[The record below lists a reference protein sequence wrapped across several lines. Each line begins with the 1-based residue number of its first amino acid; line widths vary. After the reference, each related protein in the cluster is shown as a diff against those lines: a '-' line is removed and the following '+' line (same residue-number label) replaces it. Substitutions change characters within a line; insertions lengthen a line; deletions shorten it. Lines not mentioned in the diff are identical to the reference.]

1 MAVRAE
7 GIAVISFRYHV
18 VTVVAVF
25 LALAIGLL
33 GGGAFVQPVLQ
44 QQLERQTQDLQ
55 RANDDLREQLDD
67 VRAELNALDGFT
79 FSALQYLAENR
90 LFGTTAVIV
99 AHEDVEDAVLGQ
111 TQQALSMGG
120 TEVVAQL
127 SALPSLVSDDLETQT
142 LLAEIVGAPAAPS
155 EELPSA
161 TAAALAERLAAT
173 PDDGALPEDDVLNR
187 LLSAGFL
194 DTSASEGT
202 LEQIG
207 QPGQIVVV
215 LAGGQVETP
224 ALAPEAFA
232 IPLVQAL
239 AELDVPVA
247 AGESAT
253 TAVPFVQTV
262 SGDGVVTVDDLDLSI
277 GAAALVLGLDR
288 LLETGQGGAYGL
300 KDGAEPLPPFA

>member
-1 MAVRAE
+1 M
-7 GIAVISFRYHV
+7 ISFRYHV

-44 QQLERQTQDLQ
+44 QQLEDQTEDLR
-55 RANDDLREQLDD
+55 RANADLRGQLDD
-67 VRAELNALDGFT
+67 VRAELAAIDGFA

-127 SALPSLVSDDLETQT
+127 SALPSLVSDDLEAQA
-142 LLAEIVGAPAAPS
+142 LLAEIVGATGVPS
-155 EELPSA
+155 EELPAA
-161 TAAALAERLAAT
+161 TAAALADRLATT
-173 PDDGALPEDDVLNR
+173 PANGALPEDDVLNR

-194 DTSASEGT
+194 DTTASEGT
-202 LEQIG
+202 LERIG

-215 LAGGQVETP
+215 LAGGQAEAPV
-224 ALAPEAFA
+224 LGPEAFA
-232 IPLVQAL
+232 IPLVEAL

-253 TAVPFVQTV
+253 TPVPFVQAVT
-262 SGDGVVTVDDLDLSI
+262 GDGVVTVDDLDLSI

-288 LLETGQGGAYGL
+288 LLDTGQGGAYGL
-300 KDGAEPLPPFA
+300 KDGADPLPPFA

>member
-1 MAVRAE
+1 
-7 GIAVISFRYHV
+7 VISFRYHV

-44 QQLERQTQDLQ
+44 QQLERQTQELQ
-55 RANDDLREQLDD
+55 RANADLRQQLDD
-67 VRAELNALDGFT
+67 VRAELAALEGFT
-79 FSALQYLAENR
+79 FSALRYLAENR

-111 TQQALSMGG
+111 TQQALSIGG

-127 SALPSLVSDDLETQT
+127 SALPSLVSEDLEAQT
-142 LLAEIVGAPAAPS
+142 LLAEIVGAPAAAS
-155 EELPSA
+155 EELPAA

-173 PDDGALPEDDVLNR
+173 PAEGALPEDDVLNR

-215 LAGGQVETP
+215 LAGGQAETP
-224 ALAPEAFA
+224 TLAPEAFA

-262 SGDGVVTVDDLDLSI
+262 SGDGVVTVDDLDLSM

>member
-1 MAVRAE
+1 M
-7 GIAVISFRYHV
+7 ISFRYHV

-44 QQLERQTQDLQ
+44 QQLEDQTQDLQ
-55 RANDDLREQLDD
+55 RANADLREQLDD
-67 VRAELNALDGFT
+67 VRAELAAIDGFT
-79 FSALQYLAENR
+79 FSALRYLAENR

-99 AHEDVEDAVLGQ
+99 AHDDVEDAVLDQ

-127 SALPSLVSDDLETQT
+127 SALPSLVSDDLEAQA
-142 LLAEIVGAPAAPS
+142 LLAEIVGATGTPP
-155 EELPSA
+155 EELPAA
-161 TAAALAERLAAT
+161 TAAALASRLAAI
-173 PDDGALPEDDVLNR
+173 PDDDALPEDDVLNR

-215 LAGGQVETP
+215 LAGGQTESP
-224 ALAPEAFA
+224 ALAPESFA

-253 TAVPFVQTV
+253 TLVPFVQTV

>member
-1 MAVRAE
+1 M
-7 GIAVISFRYHV
+7 ISFRYHV

-44 QQLERQTQDLQ
+44 QQLERQTQDLR
-55 RANDDLREQLDD
+55 RANADLREQLDD
-67 VRAELNALDGFT
+67 VRAELAALDGFT
-79 FSALQYLAENR
+79 FSALRYLAENR

-127 SALPSLVSDDLETQT
+127 SALPSLVSDDLEAQT

-155 EELPSA
+155 EELPAA
-161 TAAALAERLAAT
+161 TAAALAERLAA
-173 PDDGALPEDDVLNR
+173 PPADGALPEDDVLNR

-194 DTSASEGT
+194 DTSATEGT

-215 LAGGQVETP
+215 LAGGQAETP

-253 TAVPFVQTV
+253 TPVPFVQTV

-288 LLETGQGGAYGL
+288 LLETGEGGAYGL
-300 KDGAEPLPPFA
+300 KDGTEPLPPFA